1 MEIIVNLMHNEM
13 FITVFTG
20 VIVLVIHQ
28 IINDYII
35 KPKLKLRS
43 LKEKVA
49 ATLTMYRNLYSN
61 PVLLNQGEREDK
73 YLNYNEASTKI
84 REIASELAG
93 YIGILNNHDEKRDR
107 LTEACRCLIGLSN
120 GLFRHKNVEEDLC
133 KDNRNLEIEILEQL
147 EIELL

>member
-1 MEIIVNLMHNEM
+1 MHNEM

-61 PVLLNQGEREDK
+61 PVLLNQGERADK

-107 LTEACRCLIGLSN
+107 LTKACRCLIGLSN
-120 GLFRHKNVEEDLC
+120 GLFGHKNVEEDLC
-133 KDNRNLEIEILEQL
+133 KNNRNLEIEILEQL